1 MACILDLTPETCS
14 QNLFEMCDQDFAAR
28 PEPAASRTGHA
39 ADDDAST
46 EADADAA
53 DDDAADD
60 DGAGAAS
67 IFDYASTEADADA
80 ADDGAD
86 AANIFDY
93 ADTEVASS
101 PSEAPAELAARLSS
115 SKPELA
121 SSTPG
126 YTGDDSEY
134 NIAAIGTTTGE
145 TIAASIRPTGM
156 QAIDPIVI
164 PELEQEGGTD
174 HLNGSCMAGPRQGRS
189 RSPQPRVSH
198 NWVWMPA
205 SAQREHAARQGVM
218 RSAAQPPYLPPY
230 AAHALRNLPPH
241 IKKVLPPADP
251 RDMEFAE
258 LFAHC
263 LQKIAT
269 IRGNAP
275 RQWYIG
281 ICATPLWRWGLG
293 HHIDYEC
300 MYLLVAGLS
309 SETTRPLEKA
319 LIKHFQAQC
328 DRLLQ
333 NITPDAVGSLFGR
346 PHFLYVCFASADS
359 CNALIRRRGR

>member
-14 QNLFEMCDQDFAAR
+14 QNLFEMCDQDLAAR
-28 PEPAASRTGHA
+28 PSNSKPEPASSRTGPA
-39 ADDDAST
+39 ADDD
-46 EADADAA
+46 
-53 DDDAADD
+53 
-60 DGAGAAS
+60 
-67 IFDYASTEADADA
+67 ASTEADADA

-101 PSEAPAELAARLSS
+101 PSEAPAELAA
-115 SKPELA
+115 
-121 SSTPG
+121 
-126 YTGDDSEY
+126 
-134 NIAAIGTTTGE
+134 
-145 TIAASIRPTGM
+145 
-156 QAIDPIVI
+156 IDPIVI

-189 RSPQPRVSH
+189 RSPQPRVNH

-218 RSAAQPPYLPPY
+218 RSAAQAPYLPPY

-263 LQKIAT
+263 RQKIAA